1 MCNCYFWSLLQ
12 AGAHTL
18 GSWLTKCLLRHWKR
32 SAHICPVTSQHAAA
46 KLHSSSLHS
55 GELSCLPTSRQLASA
70 YSTRPTHTHAA
81 PTQENHT
88 CEHQAVYC
96 PWFATI
102 SSYHLCSSIKWVNEG
117 QFESIYQNY
126 HSEEFMYTFIHK
138 CVKWLTYNST

>member
-55 GELSCLPTSRQLASA
+55 GELSCLPTSRQPASA